1 MSWTHEN
8 IQIWK
13 LRKDR
18 GKTKNKESRTLI
30 LSPPP
35 NRRVPRCNISTGEE
49 GWAPWRLV
57 QDGDTEGLQGDLG
70 SLGGHGGYPVAL
82 AVLPT
87 DIWQKKLLGKTI
99 MSHSGGAGSGGRS
112 EGAGSGGCLGGA
124 GTWGQS
130 GGTDIGDTGP
140 GGKGTW
146 ADLWGA
152 GTGGR
157 SGSTTLGGTLEAWH
171 LGHSGS
177 MTLGGTLEVR
187 RLGGALEADAGAL
200 EALSRSGS
208 RGHCR
213 GAGSGGAL

>member
-1 MSWTHEN
+1 MIIAQVCLKLATIKGHSKKN

-70 SLGGHGGYPVAL
+70 SLEGHGGYPVAL

-87 DIWQKKLLGKTI
+87 DIWQKKWLGKTI

-112 EGAGSGGCLGGA
+112 EGAGSGGCPGGA
-124 GTWGQS
+124 GTWGHS

-171 LGHSGS
+171 LG
-177 MTLGGTLEVR
+177 
-187 RLGGALEADAGAL
+187 ALWR
-200 EALSRSGS
+200 ALSRSGLQ
-208 RGHCR
+208 R
-213 GAGSGGAL
+213 AL